1 MRACRG
7 ALSYSA
13 GNEHNPAFLRCPR
26 SCRWPE
32 AKLRALTVEIG
43 DNKRTAVVDW
53 HETPAVPG
61 YAEAFDVLD
70 GVIRQ
75 LSGGTVPYP
84 TAQPPIV
91 RDITPV

>member
-1 MRACRG
+1 MPRG
-7 ALSYSA
+7 AQLQRGQRA
-13 GNEHNPAFLRCPR
+13 QPCFPEVPAFLPVAG
-26 SCRWPE
+26 